1 MLPFMEAKE
10 PTAPPAPAQPS
21 AAPRDPAS
29 SSLIDLLEAIR
40 ELHAAP
46 DLCTGLGRLAE
57 RIRAHLSYRTFGV
70 LLLDDRGRELRFH
83 HAIGYPQGVAEQW
96 RFGLGQGIIGTA
108 AASGRPLRVD
118 DVREDPR
125 YLNAGE
131 QILSELAIP
140 LLAKGRTIGVLTL
153 GHGERAF
160 YTAADERLLVLLADH
175 LATAIDNAQLHE
187 NAREQARTLTLL
199 HEVSRE
205 LNSILDRRELLARVA
220 VAIRRLI
227 DYDLFTVLLWEERT
241 QLLEPWLSVGRDGAG
256 RKGMMPMA
264 LGTGL
269 CGTSALLRQPVR
281 VPNVRLDPRFVDCFP
296 GFPTRS
302 ELVVPLVYKDHL
314 LGVLDLESLAYD
326 AFSAHH
332 EQLLSTLSGSLAV
345 ALENARHYEQLQA
358 EESRYR
364 SDLATARQIQR
375 QLLPKASPWIPGL
388 QVGFAFEP
396 ARDLGGDFYD
406 FLPYGDSRIG
416 FATGD
421 VAGKA
426 TAAALY
432 GSFAVGLLRE
442 HVAQQRPAPAAV
454 LAQLNLKLR
463 QLGVDGRFLAMA
475 FALYEPDRRR
485 LRIANSGL
493 PFPYLVR
500 GGRVE
505 EIAVAGTP
513 LGLLPDRSYDEHEL
527 ALEPGDLVAFTT
539 DGIDESVD
547 AADRELGRERV
558 GAALLALAGRPAHE
572 VAQGVLTACRRHGG
586 EGEPTD
592 DRTVLVLRLAA
603 D

>member
-1 MLPFMEAKE
+1 MLCAMDRPE
-10 PTAPPAPAQPS
+10 PES
-21 AAPRDPAS
+21 PRATSQTVETP
-29 SSLIDLLEAIR
+29 LLDLLEAIR

-46 DLCTGLGRLAE
+46 DLCSGLARLAA
-57 RIRAHLSYRTFGV
+57 RIREHLSYRTFGV

-83 HAIGYPQGVAEQW
+83 HAIGYPPGVAEQW

-108 AASGRPLRVD
+108 AATGKALRVD

-131 QILSELAIP
+131 EILSELAIP
-140 LLAKGRTIGVLTL
+140 LIAKGRTIGVLTL
-153 GHGERAF
+153 GHAARAH
-160 YTAADERLLVLLADH
+160 YSAADERLLVLLADH

-187 NAREQARTLTLL
+187 NARAQARTLTLL

-227 DYDLFTVLLWEERT
+227 DYDLFTVLLWEERS
-241 QLLEPWLSVGRDGAG
+241 QLLEPWLSVGRDGTP
-256 RKGMMPMA
+256 RKGMVGMA

-269 CGTSALLRQPVR
+269 CGTAGLLRQPVR
-281 VPNVRLDPRFVDCFP
+281 VANVRLDPRFVDCFP
-296 GFPTRS
+296 GFATRS
-302 ELVVPLVYKDHL
+302 ELAVPLVYKDRL

-326 AFSAHH
+326 AFTAHH

-364 SDLATARQIQR
+364 SDLATAKQIQR

-406 FLPYGDSRIG
+406 FLPYGDGRIG
-416 FATGD
+416 FAAGD

-442 HVAQQRPAPAAV
+442 YVAQQCPSPAAV
-454 LAQLNLKLR
+454 LGQLNLKLG

-475 FALYEPDRRR
+475 FALFDPARR
-485 LRIANSGL
+485 LLRLANSGL

-500 GGRVE
+500 GGKAAVIE
-505 EIAVAGTP
+505 VAGTP
-513 LGLLPDRSYDEHEL
+513 LGLLPDRSYDELEV
-527 ALEPGDLVAFTT
+527 ALEPGDLVVFTT

-547 AADRELGRERV
+547 AAGHEMGREQV
-558 GAALLALAGRPAHE
+558 GAVLLDLADRPAREVAAGLLA
-572 VAQGVLTACRRHGG
+572 ACRRHSG
-586 EGEPTD
+586 EDEPAD
-592 DRTVLVLRLAA
+592 DRTILVLRLAP